1 MHLCALGIS
10 GRNGSSKYM
19 LYMIGRITIETGSV
33 ESVCIICG
41 MLRELTYVLTPLLFY
56 DFLLSIILTGCD
68 GCIESD
74 SKSLSRWRREASRA
88 YRKTRAKVVEENNYL
103 RRSKKILSSFL
114 GSTSKLKSSAWDHL
128 TWKCTPWRKSM
139 AKRRITPYQHNS
151 NWSWNCSSCLAHW
164 HEENGKPGHTNLFIF
179 P

>member
-1 MHLCALGIS
+1 
-10 GRNGSSKYM
+10 M

-74 SKSLSRWRREASRA
+74 SKSLSRWRREAYTEKDIRLGLKSRK
-88 YRKTRAKVVEENNYL
+88 RINYFKF
-103 RRSKKILSSFL
+103 RRSKKIYY
-114 GSTSKLKSSAWDHL
+114 
-128 TWKCTPWRKSM
+128 RV
-139 AKRRITPYQHNS
+139 
-151 NWSWNCSSCLAHW
+151 
-164 HEENGKPGHTNLFIF
+164 
-179 P
+179 